1 MTSKVSEQAVEIL
14 EVTREIEIAATI
26 DIVWET
32 VLENMGPLNESPD
45 KQLHNLALEAWPGG
59 RWYRDFGN
67 NTGHWWG
74 AVQSIKPPVLLELQG
89 PMFMSAPAVNHVIFR
104 LKEENGLTVI
114 EFAHRA
120 VGLIPHHLMDGK
132 DVNKGWDNFFV
143 NVRDGVDGRL
153 RKR

>member
-1 MTSKVSEQAVEIL
+1 MSSKISEQPVEIL

-45 KQLHNLALEAWPGG
+45 RELHNLVLEPWPGG
-59 RWYRDFGN
+59 RWYRDFRD

-74 AVQSIKPPVLLELQG
+74 AVQSIKPPVLLELHG
-89 PMFMSAPAVNHVIFR
+89 PMFMSSPAVNHVIFR

-132 DVNKGWDNFFV
+132 DVNRGWDNFFV
-143 NVRDGVDGRL
+143 NVRSGVDGRL